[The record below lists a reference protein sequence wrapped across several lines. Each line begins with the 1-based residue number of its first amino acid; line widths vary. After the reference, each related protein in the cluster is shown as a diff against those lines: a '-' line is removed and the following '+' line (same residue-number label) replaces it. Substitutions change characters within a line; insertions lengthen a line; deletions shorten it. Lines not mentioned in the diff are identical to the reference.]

1 MHNHLTLTPRERQVA
16 KLVAQGYTNPES
28 AERINVKRETV
39 KSHVWHV
46 LRKLKI
52 DNREEVRDRLNGEQA
67 KHTKQPSSYKSVA
80 YTDLLQSTQ
89 LFLSRV
95 DTDKQQ
101 SMLRNVAALH
111 DKLHAL
117 GDGLDPDDVVELL
130 SSIGLLMLSRESL
143 EQARI
148 INLARLHGLIYRN
161 GDER

>member
-1 MHNHLTLTPRERQVA
+1 MNKHLHTLTPREHQVA
-16 KLVAQGYTNPES
+16 KLVASGMTNPEI
-28 AERINVKRETV
+28 AERLNVERETV
-39 KSHVWHV
+39 KSHVWHL
-46 LRKLKI
+46 LRKLNI
-52 DNREEVRDRLNGEQA
+52 DNREEVRDRLNGEQ
-67 KHTKQPSSYKSVA
+67 PSSRKSVDTA
-80 YTDLLQSTQ
+80 LLRSTR
-89 LFLSRV
+89 LYLSRL
-95 DTDKQQ
+95 DPDKQQ